1 MIKKTPKITQ
11 LNKTLETIP
20 IKFQIA
26 SIDRNAIVTLK
37 LIGLDTNG
45 IMYQINNLSFDISV
59 PKQQWFNITYQILSK
74 TSYDS
79 TIKIELKF
87 P

>member
-45 IMYQINNLSFDISV
+45 IM
-59 PKQQWFNITYQILSK
+59 
-74 TSYDS
+74 
-79 TIKIELKF
+79 
-87 P
+87 